1 MPVDASADLIIAE
14 RADSKPNPHQQQ
26 GSRQTSP
33 QGETTSVTSS
43 SSSLCSSSSDSL
55 SQDEVDLTEKTSYF
69 PKPLGHMPFI
79 SPERYQAK
87 TNHESK
93 ARSEAADATTRT
105 ERIIG
110 HIQKRAPGRI
120 IRRILKCTIAYFIST
135 LFSTIDPLAKAL
147 GQAPYIVCSGCLLS
161 HPGRTVG
168 AQLDATITS
177 ALGAGLAV
185 VYGLA
190 GIAAATSYNAQHPG
204 SYAGNGINCLFLVVG
219 VFAAQLIRQK
229 FSKLHFFSLQFM
241 VVLLFSMT
249 AGVGY
254 KTVPLRLS
262 SEFGL
267 PFLIGAF
274 VSLFVNVLFWPET
287 AVDGLGML
295 TSPTQFN
302 RDMTYPA
309 AFDRSNIESDT
320 P

>member
-1 MPVDASADLIIAE
+1 MPVDTSADLIITE
-14 RADSKPNPHQQQ
+14 KVDTPQIKSKIYTGQEYHSNKYSHQQN
-26 GSRQTSP
+26 SRQTSTRDENSNSNSP
-33 QGETTSVTSS
+33 SSNGISS
-43 SSSLCSSSSDSL
+43 SCDSL
-55 SQDEVDLTEKTSYF
+55 SEDEVDLSEKTSYF
-69 PKPLGHMPFI
+69 PKQLGQMPFI
-79 SPERYQAK
+79 LPEKYR
-87 TNHESK
+87 TPTTDDDRINPK
-93 ARSEAADATTRT
+93 ALTETRT
-105 ERIIG
+105 EKLIG
-110 HIQKRAPGRI
+110 FIQRRAPGRI

-168 AQLDATITS
+168 AQLDATLTS
-177 ALGAGLAV
+177 ALGAGLAI

-190 GIAAATSYNAQHPG
+190 GIAAATSYNAQHPY

-219 VFAAQLIRQK
+219 IFAAQLVRQK
-229 FSKLHFFSLQFM
+229 FPKLHFFSLQFM

-274 VSLFVNVLFWPET
+274 VSLFVNVIFWPET
-287 AVDGLGML
+287 AVDGLG
-295 TSPTQFN
+295 T
-302 RDMTYPA
+302 A
-309 AFDRSNIESDT
+309 
-320 P
+320 

>member
-1 MPVDASADLIIAE
+1 MPVDTSADLIITE
-14 RADSKPNPHQQQ
+14 SVDLKPQTQAHQQT
-26 GSRQTSP
+26 SRQTSSR
-33 QGETTSVTSS
+33 GETSVTSS
-43 SSSLCSSSSDSL
+43 SSSCSSDSL
-55 SQDEVDLTEKTSYF
+55 TEDEVDLSVKTSYF
-69 PKPLGHMPFI
+69 PKQLGHMPFI
-79 SPERYQAK
+79 LPERHRAK
-87 TNHESK
+87 TSDDDTTCPETP
-93 ARSEAADATTRT
+93 SETRT
-105 ERIIG
+105 ERIIR

-204 SYAGNGINCLFLVVG
+204 SYAGNGINCMFLVVG
-219 VFAAQLIRQK
+219 IFAAQLVRQK

-254 KTVPLRLS
+254 TSVPLRLS
-262 SEFGL
+262 SEFGV

-274 VSLFVNVLFWPET
+274 VSLFVNVIFWPET

-295 TSPTQFN
+295 TPLMQCK
-302 RDMTYPA
+302 
-309 AFDRSNIESDT
+309 
-320 P
+320 

>member
-1 MPVDASADLIIAE
+1 MPVDTSADLIVSE
-14 RADSKPNPHQQQ
+14 GADSKTHSDQQPRAHQQT
-26 GSRQTSP
+26 SRQTNS
-33 QGETTSVTSS
+33 QGETSITLNSS
-43 SSSLCSSSSDSL
+43 SCSSDSL
-55 SQDEVDLTEKTSYF
+55 SEDEVHLSKKTSYF
-69 PKPLGHMPFI
+69 PKHLGHTLFT
-79 SPERYQAK
+79 SPERYQSK
-87 TNHESK
+87 TNHDDKTHPE
-93 ARSEAADATTRT
+93 APSETKT

-110 HIQKRAPGRI
+110 RIQKRAPGRI

-147 GQAPYIVCSGCLLS
+147 GQAPFIVCSGCLLS

-177 ALGAGLAV
+177 ALGAGLAI

-190 GIAAATSYNAQHPG
+190 GIAAATSYNAQHPN

-254 KTVPLRLS
+254 KSVPLRLS

-274 VSLFVNVLFWPET
+274 VSLFVNVIFWPET

-295 TSPTQFN
+295 MFLWQF
-302 RDMTYPA
+302 T
-309 AFDRSNIESDT
+309 
-320 P
+320 